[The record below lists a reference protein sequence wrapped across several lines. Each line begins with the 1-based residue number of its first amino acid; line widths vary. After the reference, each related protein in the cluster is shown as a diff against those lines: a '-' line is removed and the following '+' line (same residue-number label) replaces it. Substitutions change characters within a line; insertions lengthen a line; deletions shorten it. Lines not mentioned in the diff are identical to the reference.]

1 MLIGAHPRTTPILSS
16 GHCIA
21 TSDGLGDSFDGL
33 MLAKRVFISWI
44 SKKRISFFKKEK
56 NPTNTA
62 VKRNFFFKKKDKASV
77 GHSSGWRRQQ
87 GEESMLVEQG

>member
-62 VKRNFFFKKKDKASV
+62 VKRNFFLKKKRIRHQLATAV
-77 GHSSGWRRQQ
+77 GGGGSREKR
-87 GEESMLVEQG
+87 VC